1 MINFRLKRE
10 ASVGFPG
17 EFCPEASKEKK
28 YLLFQ
33 GSAGDNES

>member
-17 EFCPEASKEKK
+17 KLCPEASEEKK
-28 YLLFQ
+28 ILAFPRFR
-33 GSAGDNES
+33 GR